1 MGRETALRLIAAV
14 SSGSSPIWLT
24 GQYHFRRLG
33 RCAEGESAVA
43 MSDGGS
49 SGDRGRVGGAGEPE
63 PSLTVQDV
71 VSGGWHTLRLCGEV
85 DLAAGDLL
93 DDVIEQV
100 CQVAIDGVV
109 LDLSEVSFIDSTG
122 VRAVLELRKRCQRQ
136 GAELR
141 IVGSSAVRRVF
152 EISGLLDRLPFVAD
166 GSSG

>member
-1 MGRETALRLIAAV
+1 
-14 SSGSSPIWLT
+14 
-24 GQYHFRRLG
+24 
-33 RCAEGESAVA
+33 

-49 SGDRGRVGGAGEPE
+49 GGDRGRAGGTGQPE

-71 VSGGWHTLRLCGEV
+71 VSGRWHTLRLCGEV

-100 CQVAIDGVV
+100 CRVAIDGVV

-122 VRAVLELRKRCQRQ
+122 VRAVLELRKRCQQQ

-141 IVGSSAVRRVF
+141 IVGSSAVRRV
-152 EISGLLDRLPFVAD
+152 
-166 GSSG
+166 